1 MCPEIGPIHAFLY
14 ARSATEAQHTPTA
27 RADEQLQRLRKYAKD
42 RSYVVVGEAC
52 DAGRSGSSLSRA
64 GLAYLLSQATCTPPT
79 FDVLLTADECRLAR
93 DLKLLTA
100 LASRLTGAGIQIE
113 FVNTGVVWG
122 DEAARE
128 AEQTALQKLSDYSM
142 GRGHE
147 ED

>member
-1 MCPEIGPIHAFLY
+1 MRPEIGPIRAFLY
-14 ARSATEAQHTPTA
+14 ARSATEAQNAPTA
-27 RADEQLQRLRKYAKD
+27 RADEQLQRLRMYAQD

-52 DAGRSGSSLSRA
+52 DAGRSGSSLSRP
-64 GLAYLLSQATCTPPT
+64 GLAVLLIQATCTPPT
-79 FDVLLTADECRLAR
+79 FDVLLVTDECRLAR

-113 FVNTGVVWG
+113 FIDGSVCG

-128 AEQTALQKLSDYSM
+128 AEQALIKRLLSITGS
-142 GRGHE
+142 RHE